1 MIAPINFPTTGMQ
14 ERNRVAGQFID
25 EPFFNISAAKN
36 IFGSTDRLDEKQ
48 KYLDYLK
55 NDEKLRERGILPPR
69 KMVFG
74 GFDPNNFES
83 AFSIAQTPR
92 GDSTPIYFD
101 DHMKQYVPGGPK
113 PQQFPEYMKAGGPS
127 SGDFR
132 LAGLV
137 GFEDWTGPA
146 EHGPIPDIFKTKS
159 INQKGLK
166 SLMEEMREY
175 RRRGVL

>member
-1 MIAPINFPTTGMQ
+1 LSTDDIKRYLHPSTDPLLNIPITPFGMQ
-14 ERNRVAGQFID
+14 AKGGN
-25 EPFFNISAAKN
+25 PF
-36 IFGSTDRLDEKQ
+36 STDALDKQ
-48 KYLDYLK
+48 KQVRDYLD
-55 NDEKLRERGILPPR
+55 NDQKVRDSLIRRGKI
-69 KMVFG
+69 
-74 GFDPNNFES
+74 
-83 AFSIAQTPR
+83 
-92 GDSTPIYFD
+92 
-101 DHMKQYVPGGPK
+101 
-113 PQQFPEYMKAGGPS
+113 KAGGPS